1 MATNK
6 TPRVTRRAMLKSTA
20 TALAATPMLAKTVL
34 EQKPQQPNAPRFF
47 TPDEFKLVDEL
58 TEIILPTDEYSPGA
72 RAAQVAAYI
81 DMRLAEA
88 FTNEP
93 RQQWRAGLPLID
105 ALARELYGKTF
116 LQASEAQRLVVVARI
131 AQGES
136 NPSKPEEKFFVLLKQ
151 QTTQGYYTSKI
162 GIHQEMEYKGNVY
175 LKEYVG
181 EAVK

>member
-1 MATNK
+1 M
-6 TPRVTRRAMLKSTA
+6 
-20 TALAATPMLAKTVL
+20 
-34 EQKPQQPNAPRFF
+34 
-47 TPDEFKLVDEL
+47 
-58 TEIILPTDEYSPGA
+58 
-72 RAAQVAAYI
+72 
-81 DMRLAEA
+81 
-88 FTNEP
+88 
-93 RQQWRAGLPLID
+93 
-105 ALARELYGKTF
+105 LARESHGKTF
-116 LQASEAQRLVVVARI
+116 LQASEAQRLTVVARI